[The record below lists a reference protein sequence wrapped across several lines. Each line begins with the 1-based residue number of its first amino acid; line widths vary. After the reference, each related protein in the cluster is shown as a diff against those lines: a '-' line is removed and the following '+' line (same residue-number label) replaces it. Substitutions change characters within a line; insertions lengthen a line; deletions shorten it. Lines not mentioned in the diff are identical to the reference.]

1 METSCSS
8 DANVE
13 EQVPLLLKIV
23 ILTGVMMV
31 AVYILLKEQFKTCD
45 SISVEERTKERG
57 ILVTGRE
64 PSLPVEQESTDNG
77 ELVSSC

>member
-1 METSCSS
+1 
-8 DANVE
+8 
-13 EQVPLLLKIV
+13 
-23 ILTGVMMV
+23 MV

-64 PSLPVEQESTDNG
+64 PLLPVEQESTDNG